1 MQTRLKPRYLI
12 PATLVVILISTVWH
26 FRDELTLYWHTSA
39 EFHARFEKIERGQTR
54 SEVEKILGKPA
65 QHFAFEDSPEYYLGW
80 PRYQPT
86 TYAVKFRDGHVIASY
101 DRFGSF

>member
-26 FRDELTLYWHTSA
+26 FRDELTLYWHTA
-39 EFHARFEKIERGQTR
+39 PEFHARFEKIERGQTR
-54 SEVEKILGKPA
+54 SEVEEILGKPA
-65 QHFAFEDSPEYYLGW
+65 HHFAFEDSLEYYLGW
-80 PRYQPT
+80 PRDQHT